1 MSADA
6 PTRPDPARTD
16 PAAGR
21 RGVLRRRVQ
30 PVSLL
35 LLTLLW
41 VLLWGN
47 VSWINVVS
55 GLLLATLV
63 LVLFPLPPLTFGVRL
78 HPWGTLVLVVRFLV
92 DLVVA
97 SVEVAYKASVPWE
110 HPQGRLTRVPL
121 RGDNDLMCTITAQ
134 MTTLVPGSIVIDID
148 CAADGRSLLLH
159 LFDAPQDRDVQAMHE
174 RVRAQELRVLRA
186 LAAHPPQPTEQP

>member
-1 MSADA
+1 MTAGSS
-6 PTRPDPARTD
+6 TRPD

-55 GLLLATLV
+55 GLLLAVLV

-78 HPWGTLVLVVRFLV
+78 HPWATLVLILRFLG

-97 SVEVAYKASVPWE
+97 SIGVAYKASVPWE
-110 HPQGRLTRVPL
+110 HPHGRFTRVPL
-121 RGDNDLMCTITAQ
+121 RSDNDLMCTITAQ
-134 MTTLVPGSIVIDID
+134 MTSLVPGSIVIDID
-148 CAADGRSLLLH
+148 CAPTGRSLLLH
-159 LFDAPQDRDVQAMHE
+159 LFDAPQERDVREMHE

-186 LAAHPPQPTEQP
+186 LAAHPPQPTEEP